1 MPLLRLHAAADI
13 ESFPGR
19 NHKRRF
25 QFGKVHRLIVIVFLA
40 VHSIAKA
47 QILLVD
53 RRQSL
58 LVQDFCLFLIAPY
71 TDVELAGC
79 HLLIVLLICRRV
91 EVYSID
97 RIAHIRQQILHI
109 EERSAGHGHSIKRS
123 QKRIISSYNTV
134 IIDHQLFRQR
144 PRKDVFVFRL
154 VISFGNLGEC
164 HRAKHENARKEHKK
178 SLVFHF
184 HRNYFLLHLQIFLL
198 IHALQ
203 R

>member
-19 NHKRRF
+19 NHKGRF

-53 RRQSL
+53 RGQSL

-79 HLLIVLLICRRV
+79 HLLIVLLICCRV

-123 QKRIISSYNTV
+123 QKRIINKQNAL
-134 IIDHQLFRQR
+134 IAFRFFRQR

-184 HRNYFLLHLQIFLL
+184 HRNYFLLHLHIFLL